1 MSVRRS
7 FLLVSLCVSF
17 CFLFLFLS
25 AKKQKRTW
33 RTNRGEELRAVWDI
47 SADNGGD
54 EIRLVKDG
62 KGFRVR
68 LDKLTVDDQNYI
80 WSRRT
85 ATGDSN
91 AEFVSDFVPEDE
103 DGTNESEN
111 TNNPKDRIPSV
122 GRGSQ
127 AGDKKTLSI
136 KGVDYT
142 FRWCPPGEFM
152 MGSPESEEGHDF
164 DEFRHRVTIR
174 RGFWLLESEV
184 TQEMWESVMG
194 NNVLDLCNKA
204 GCYVCDDPEPTFPI
218 YYVSW
223 DDAKEFCKRLS
234 LLTEDR
240 ITLPTEAQWE
250 YACRAGTTGPFGG
263 TGVSDNM
270 GWFDDD
276 LHQVKEKEPNA
287 WGFYDMH
294 GNLWEWCSDWYAF
307 ELFSET
313 DPAGPDSGQKRVCRG
328 GSYDS
333 YSDPYLAGRSASRN
347 ADFSTERD
355 RLTGFRIA
363 LIPSTDTVAVPD
375 KEQESADLF
384 EEDASPQSVSE
395 DAESPS
401 EPRAIPDSEQVV
413 PPGPGSSAGKKVT
426 IAIRGV
432 DYTFRWCPP
441 GEFMMG
447 SPESEEWHHD
457 DEFQHRVVISRG
469 FWMLETELTQQMW
482 NSVMGTEITDYVKEM
497 YPDPDFFPIGPHY
510 PIRGITWKEADRFCK
525 ELSSLSGLTIRLPTE
540 AQWEYACRAGTT
552 GRYAIKGRPEK
563 IAWLLPFDPRVPRGG
578 AITHPCEVKSKKP
591 NAWGLYDMHGNVW
604 EYCSDAYDSDYYK
617 NSPTVDPKG
626 PDIDLS
632 LLTRKR
638 DSRFNDSWDD
648 VDPDRLIPRVMRGGS
663 WNTYWGFCS
672 SAARSY
678 SEQGFLS
685 SFGFEESE
693 VGFRPVLIPR
703 SGE

>member
-7 FLLVSLCVSF
+7 FLLISLCVSF

-194 NNVLDLCNKA
+194 NNVSDQ
-204 GCYVCDDPEPTFPI
+204 YVKVCGFEDNLPGPTFPI
-218 YYVSW
+218 YYISW
-223 DDAKEFCKRLS
+223 DEAKEFCKRLS

-250 YACRAGTTGPFGG
+250 YACRAGTSGPFGG
-263 TGVSDNM
+263 TEEGDDM
-270 GWFDDD
+270 GW
-276 LHQVKEKEPNA
+276 LGLYGECHQVKEKEPNA

-307 ELFSET
+307 ELFPET

-328 GSYDS
+328 GSCD
-333 YSDPYLAGRSASRN
+333 DRYLDGRSASRG
-347 ADFSTERD
+347 AEFSTERH
-355 RLTGFRIA
+355 RLIGFRIA

-375 KEQESADLF
+375 KEQGSADLF
-384 EEDASPQSVSE
+384 EEDASPQSVPE

-401 EPRAIPDSEQVV
+401 KPRAISDSEQVV
-413 PPGPGSSAGKKVT
+413 PPGPGSSAGEKMT

-432 DYTFRWCPP
+432 NYTFRWCPP

-482 NSVMGTEITDYVKEM
+482 SSIMEVIDSIKEE
-497 YPDPDFFPIGPHY
+497 YAESYLHY
-510 PIRGITWKEADRFCK
+510 PICYITWEEADRFCK

-540 AQWEYACRAGTT
+540 AEWEYACRAGTT
-552 GRYAIKGRPEK
+552 GQYAIKGRPEK
-563 IAWLLPFDPRVPRGG
+563 IAWLLPFDPRVPGEG

-604 EYCSDAYDSDYYK
+604 EYCSDVYDSDYYR

-626 PDIDLS
+626 PDIDPS

-638 DSRFNDSWDD
+638 NSWFHDCTDD
-648 VDPDRLIPRVMRGGS
+648 VDPDRQIPRVMRGGS

-678 SEQGFLS
+678 SEQGLIS
-685 SFGFEESE
+685 PFGLEGSE
-693 VGFRPVLIPR
+693 VGFRPVLIPG

>member
-1 MSVRRS
+1 MSVRRN

-17 CFLFLFLS
+17 CFPFLFLL
-25 AKKQKRTW
+25 AEEQERTW

-54 EIRLVKDG
+54 EIRLVKNG

-68 LDKLTVDDQNYI
+68 LDKLSADDRNYVRN
-80 WSRRT
+80 RRT

-91 AEFVSDFVPEDE
+91 SEFVSDFVPEE
-103 DGTNESEN
+103 ECGTNGSEN
-111 TNNPKDRIPSV
+111 TNNPKDRMRSI

-136 KGVDYT
+136 KGVNYT

-152 MGSPESEEGHDF
+152 MGSPESEEERDF
-164 DEFRHRVTIR
+164 DEFRHRVAIR

-194 NNVLDLCNKA
+194 NNITVQCAKA
-204 GCYVCDDPEPTFPI
+204 GEFIPDSPEPAFPI
-218 YYVSW
+218 YNISW
-223 DDAKEFCKRLS
+223 DEAEEFCKRLS
-234 LLTEDR
+234 LLSEDR

-250 YACRAGTTGPFGG
+250 YACRAGTSGPFGG
-263 TGVSDNM
+263 TEESDDM
-270 GWFDDD
+270 GWFDGR
-276 LHQVKEKEPNA
+276 LHQVKEKEANA

-313 DPAGPDSGQKRVCRG
+313 DPAGPESGQKRVCRG
-328 GSYDS
+328 GSYEDD
-333 YSDPYLAGRSASRN
+333 YPVGRSASRN
-347 ADFSTERD
+347 ADFSTKRD
-355 RLTGFRIA
+355 YLIGFRIA
-363 LIPSTDTVAVPD
+363 LIPSTGTVAVPD
-375 KEQESADLF
+375 KEQEPAGLF
-384 EEDASPQSVSE
+384 EEEASPRSVSD

-401 EPRAIPDSEQVV
+401 EPRAISDSEQVV
-413 PPGPGSSAGKKVT
+413 PPGPGSSAGEKMT

-469 FWMLETELTQQMW
+469 FWMLETELTQLMW
-482 NSVMGTEITDYVKEM
+482 CIIMGMEEIDGIREK
-497 YPDPDFFPIGPHY
+497 YPDPDFYPIGLHY
-510 PIRGITWKEADRFCK
+510 PIYGITWEDADSFCK
-525 ELSSLSGLTIRLPTE
+525 GLSSLSGLTIRLPTE
-540 AQWEYACRAGTT
+540 AEWEYACRAGTT
-552 GRYAIKGRPEK
+552 GQYAIKGRPER
-563 IAWLLPFDPRVPRGG
+563 IAWLLPFDPGVPRGG
-578 AITHPCEVKSKKP
+578 AITRPCEVKLKKP

-604 EYCSDAYDSDYYK
+604 EYCSDAYAADYYK

-626 PDIDLS
+626 PDIDPS
-632 LLTRKR
+632 QLTRKR
-638 DSRFNDSWDD
+638 SSWFNDSMDMDD
-648 VDPDRLIPRVMRGGS
+648 VDPDKLIPRVVRGGD

-672 SAARSY
+672 SAARFCSK
-678 SEQGFLS
+678 QGFI
-685 SFGFEESE
+685 SFEVTNE
-693 VGFRPVLIPR
+693 VGFRPVLIPGP
-703 SGE
+703 GE

>member
-7 FLLVSLCVSF
+7 FLLISLCVSF

-33 RTNRGEELRAVWDI
+33 RTSRGEELRAVWDI

-194 NNVLDLCNKA
+194 NNVSDQ
-204 GCYVCDDPEPTFPI
+204 YVKVCGFEDNLPGPTFPI
-218 YYVSW
+218 YYISW
-223 DDAKEFCKRLS
+223 DEAKEFCKRLS

-250 YACRAGTTGPFGG
+250 YACRAGTSGPFGG
-263 TGVSDNM
+263 TGVDDDM
-270 GWFDDD
+270 GWLDDKR
-276 LHQVKEKEPNA
+276 HQVKEKEPNA

-307 ELFSET
+307 ELFPET

-328 GSYDS
+328 GSCD
-333 YSDPYLAGRSASRN
+333 DCYLDGRSASRG
-347 ADFSTERD
+347 AEFSTERD
-355 RLTGFRIA
+355 AYIGFRIA
-363 LIPSTDTVAVPD
+363 LIPSTDTIAVPD

-384 EEDASPQSVSE
+384 EEEASPQSVP
-395 DAESPS
+395 DDTESPS
-401 EPRAIPDSEQVV
+401 EPRAISDSEQVV
-413 PPGPGSSAGKKVT
+413 PPGPGSSAGEKVT

-432 DYTFRWCPP
+432 NYTFRWCPP

-482 NSVMGTEITDYVKEM
+482 SSIMGTEKIDLDHVKEI
-497 YPDPDFFPIGPHY
+497 YPVLPIGPHY
-510 PIRGITWKEADRFCK
+510 PIYFTTWEDADKFCK

-540 AQWEYACRAGTT
+540 AEWEYACRAGTT
-552 GRYAIKGRPEK
+552 GQYAIKGRPEK
-563 IAWLLPFDPRVPRGG
+563 IAWLLPFDPRAPRRG
-578 AITHPCEVKSKKP
+578 AIIHPCEVKSKKP

-604 EYCSDAYDSDYYK
+604 EYCSDVYDSDYYR

-626 PDIDLS
+626 PDIDPS
-632 LLTRKR
+632 VLTRKK
-638 DSRFNDSWDD
+638 SSWFNDSLDD
-648 VDPDRLIPRVMRGGS
+648 VDPERLIPRVVRGGS

-672 SAARSY
+672 SAARFGSV
-678 SEQGFLS
+678 QGSIS
-685 SFGFEESE
+685 SLEGGE
-693 VGFRPVLIPR
+693 VGFRPVLIPG

>member
-7 FLLVSLCVSF
+7 FLLISLCVSF

-33 RTNRGEELRAVWDI
+33 RTSRGEELRAVWDI

-85 ATGDSN
+85 ATGDLN

-152 MGSPESEEGHDF
+152 MGSPESEE
-164 DEFRHRVTIR
+164 
-174 RGFWLLESEV
+174 
-184 TQEMWESVMG
+184 
-194 NNVLDLCNKA
+194 
-204 GCYVCDDPEPTFPI
+204 
-218 YYVSW
+218 
-223 DDAKEFCKRLS
+223 
-234 LLTEDR
+234 
-240 ITLPTEAQWE
+240 
-250 YACRAGTTGPFGG
+250 
-263 TGVSDNM
+263 
-270 GWFDDD
+270 
-276 LHQVKEKEPNA
+276 
-287 WGFYDMH
+287 
-294 GNLWEWCSDWYAF
+294 
-307 ELFSET
+307 
-313 DPAGPDSGQKRVCRG
+313 
-328 GSYDS
+328 
-333 YSDPYLAGRSASRN
+333 
-347 ADFSTERD
+347 
-355 RLTGFRIA
+355 
-363 LIPSTDTVAVPD
+363 
-375 KEQESADLF
+375 
-384 EEDASPQSVSE
+384 
-395 DAESPS
+395 
-401 EPRAIPDSEQVV
+401 
-413 PPGPGSSAGKKVT
+413 
-426 IAIRGV
+426 
-432 DYTFRWCPP
+432 
-441 GEFMMG
+441 
-447 SPESEEWHHD
+447 WHHD

-482 NSVMGTEITDYVKEM
+482 NSIMGTEEIDYVKEI
-497 YPDPDFFPIGPHY
+497 YPVLPIGPHY
-510 PIRGITWKEADRFCK
+510 PIYFTTWEDADKFCK

-563 IAWLLPFDPRVPRGG
+563 IAWLLPFDPRVPGEG

-604 EYCSDAYDSDYYK
+604 EYCSDVYDSDYYR

-626 PDIDLS
+626 PDIDPS

-638 DSRFNDSWDD
+638 NSWFHDCTDD
-648 VDPDRLIPRVMRGGS
+648 VDPDRQIPRVMRGGS

-678 SEQGFLS
+678 SEQGLIS
-685 SFGFEESE
+685 PFGLEGSE
-693 VGFRPVLIPR
+693 VGFRPVLIPG